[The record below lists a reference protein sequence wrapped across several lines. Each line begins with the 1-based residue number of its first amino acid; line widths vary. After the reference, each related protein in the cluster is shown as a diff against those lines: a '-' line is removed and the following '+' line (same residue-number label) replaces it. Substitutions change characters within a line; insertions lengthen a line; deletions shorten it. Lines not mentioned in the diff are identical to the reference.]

1 MLNPLKH
8 LSHLKPFPRFK
19 QASRLTGLCLAFS
32 LSPVLLA
39 PVTHAAS
46 AAQATPPASPAP
58 SPQHGIAMHGDL
70 KYPADYSH
78 FDYVNPNAPKG
89 GILKQAA
96 LGSFDSLNP
105 FIIKGASASGIGL
118 IYDTLMESS
127 ADEPFSEYG
136 LLAKSITL
144 ANDNS
149 WVEFELRPEARFHD
163 GQTVTPED
171 VIFTFK
177 ALREQGRPFY
187 RAYYADI
194 ADISQTDKN
203 RVRFSFKT
211 TKNKELPLIIGQVPV
226 LPKHYWQDK
235 DFSKTTL
242 IPPLGSGPYKISQVD
257 SGRSISYQRVEN
269 YWGKDLPINQGRHN
283 FDRQVFE
290 YYRDGTVALEA
301 FKAGSLNF
309 RRENSSK
316 FWATAYDSPALSE
329 GRIVKDSIAHK
340 NPTGMQAFAFNLRRE
355 LFQDV
360 RVRQALNLAFDFEW
374 TNQNL
379 FYGAYTRTESYFSN
393 SELAAE
399 GLPSAEEKALLAPY
413 RDQLPPEVFHKA
425 FTLNKTRADGN
436 IRQELRQA
444 ARLLKQ
450 AGWVIKDGKRVDQ
463 NGQPVEIE
471 MLLYDS
477 TFERVVHPYK
487 KNLERLGITLNT
499 RIVDTTQYINRV
511 RSFDFD
517 MIVHSIGQ
525 SNSPGNEQREFW
537 HSEYANKPD
546 SSNIIGIQNPV
557 VDALVEKVITAA
569 SRRDLVTAT
578 RALDRVLLWGHYV
591 VPHWGITQYRIA
603 YASQIKH
610 PENTP
615 PYQLATDTWWY
626 DSP

>member
-1 MLNPLKH
+1 MLTSLKC
-8 LSHLKPFPRFK
+8 LSISTCRSHLKHRPRLKTLSQFK
-19 QASRLTGLCLAFS
+19 RLTQFTGLCLTLS
-32 LSPVLLA
+32 LSPTLM
-39 PVTHAAS
+39 
-46 AAQATPPASPAP
+46 AQ
-58 SPQHGIAMHGDL
+58 SPQHGLAMHGDL
-70 KYPADYSH
+70 KYPADFQH
-78 FDYVNPNAPKG
+78 FDYVNPSAPKG
-89 GILKQAA
+89 GTLKQAA
-96 LGSFDSLNP
+96 LGTFDSLNP
-105 FIIKGASASGIGL
+105 FIIKGVSASGIGL

-136 LLAKSITL
+136 LLAKTVTQ
-144 ANDNS
+144 ADDNS
-149 WVEFELRPEARFHD
+149 WVEFELRSQARFHD
-163 GQTVTPED
+163 GKPVTPED
-171 VIFTFK
+171 VIFTFN

-194 ADISQTDKN
+194 KN
-203 RVRFSFKT
+203 IVKVDQNKVRFNFT
-211 TKNKELPLIIGQVPV
+211 TTENKELPLIIGQVPV

-242 IPPLGSGPYKISQVD
+242 TPPLGSGPYKIAKVD
-257 SGRSISYQRVEN
+257 SSRSIHYQRVDN

-283 FDRQVFE
+283 FDQVVFE

-316 FWATAYDSPALSE
+316 FWATAYESPALSE
-329 GRIVKDSIAHK
+329 GRIIKENIDHK
-340 NPTGMQAFAFNLRRE
+340 NPTGMQAFVFNLRRDK
-355 LFQDV
+355 FQDI

-393 SELAAE
+393 SELAAT
-399 GLPSAEEKALLAPY
+399 GLPSAEEKALLAPFK
-413 RDQLPPEVFHKA
+413 DQLPEEVFTKA
-425 FTLNKTRADGN
+425 FALNKTKADGN

-450 AGWVIKDGKRVDQ
+450 AGWEIKDGKRIDQ
-463 NGQPVEIE
+463 NGQAVEIE

-511 RSFDFD
+511 RNFDFD
-517 MIVHSIGQ
+517 MMVHSIGQ

-537 HSEYANKPD
+537 HSEYANKVD
-546 SSNIIGIQNPV
+546 SRNIIGIQNPA
-557 VDALVEKVITAA
+557 VDALVEKVITAGSRNELVIA
-569 SRRDLVTAT
+569 S
-578 RALDRVLLWGHYV
+578 RALDRVLLWGHYL
-591 VPHWGITQYRIA
+591 VPHFGITQYRVA
-603 YASQIKH
+603 YDQAIKH
-610 PENTP
+610 PKKTP

-626 DSP
+626 QAP